1 MKKIIWF
8 VAFGS
13 LIGIHEVSAQDST
26 KKESGLNKFGKFLE
40 KASQA
45 VSSGS
50 GSLTTNEIGQGL
62 KEALKIGVSKG
73 SDQAS
78 AVDGYF
84 KNQLIKLAF
93 PPEAQKVEAR
103 LRQIGLGPQVDQFI
117 LSMNRAAEDAAKE
130 AKPVFLNAVT
140 QMTIPDAVQILKGQ
154 DDAATQYLRKTSGK
168 ELVTR
173 FTPIIDGAL
182 KKNNATKYYA
192 DLVNAYNKLPLVKK
206 ENPNL
211 TEYATNKAVD
221 GLFLLVAQEEKQI
234 RENPQA
240 RITELLKKVFGAQ

>member
-1 MKKIIWF
+1 MKKIIWQITI
-8 VAFGS
+8 VGLLSITA
-13 LIGIHEVSAQDST
+13 VQAQDST
-26 KKESGLNKFGKFLE
+26 KKETGLDRLGKFLD
-40 KASQA
+40 KVTQP
-45 VSSGS
+45 SGAA
-50 GSLTTNEIGQGL
+50 GSLTSGEIANGL
-62 KEALKIGVSKG
+62 KEALRVGVSKG

-78 AVDGYF
+78 ALDGFF

-103 LRQIGLGPQVDQFI
+103 LRQIGLGPQVDQFV
-117 LSMNRAAEDAAKE
+117 LSLNRAAEDAAKE
-130 AKPVFLNAVT
+130 AKPVFVSAIT
-140 QMTIPDAVQILKGQ
+140 KMTITDAVGILKGP
-154 DDAATQYLRKTSGK
+154 DDAATQYLRRTSGQ

-182 KKNNATKYYA
+182 KKNNTTKYYA

-240 RITELLKKVFGAQ
+240 RVTDLLKRVFGKQ